1 MDLNLLAGNSANRKY
16 KDSVFTLLFDD
27 ETAIRDVSGALLGEK
42 LDPNVAIK
50 KTTLKNVLSTGEWIN
65 DLSFLLDEKLVV
77 LVEHQSTINENMPRR
92 MLHYISEIYN
102 QLCGKEDVYK
112 AKKILI
118 PKPIFIVLYNGEDEN
133 VPDYCEYRLSEQ
145 YFDFDGSKES
155 PFLELVVKVYNINK
169 GHNVERVRLSRLLSD
184 YVAFVAEIREN
195 NKTMS
200 LRQAMEKVVEDCISK
215 DILATFLNKY
225 RKEIVNMLVKEWNQE
240 LAMKVRGEES
250 ELIGEQKGE
259 LKERRKVVN
268 SMYQK
273 GYGIG
278 VIADVLCISE
288 KEVKDILGL

>member
-1 MDLNLLAGNSANRKY
+1 MDLDLLAGNSVNRKY

-27 ETAIRDVSGALLGEK
+27 EDAIRDVSGALFDEK
-42 LDPNVAIK
+42 IDQSTEIK
-50 KTTLKNVLSTGEWIN
+50 KTTLKNVLSNGEWIN
-65 DLSFLLDEKLVV
+65 DLSFLVGGKLVV
-77 LVEHQSTINENMPRR
+77 LVEHQSTLNENMPRR

-102 QLCGKEDVYK
+102 QLCEKEDVYK
-112 AKKILI
+112 AKKSSI
-118 PKPIFIVLYNGEDEN
+118 PKPIFIVLYNGDDEN
-133 VPDYCEYRLSEQ
+133 VPDCREYRLSEL

-155 PFLELVVKVYNINK
+155 PFLELVVNVYNINK

-200 LRQAMEKVVEDCISK
+200 LRQAMEKAVEDCINK
-215 DILATFLNKY
+215 NILAAFLKKY

-240 LAMKVRGEES
+240 LAMKVRSEES
-250 ELIGEQKGE
+250 WQEGIQRGRQEQLLE
-259 LKERRKVVN
+259 TVN
-268 SMYQK
+268 SMYRK
-273 GYGIG
+273 SYGIG